1 MSQDCGQ
8 TVDKICYCKQVLQ
21 CSFAKTM
28 ELLDVVY
35 RFLLGVLLETKR
47 LDNIA
52 IRSTKTEH
60 TFVDRTQDKQCN
72 EIYDTIGKLYFIRHA
87 RI

>member
-1 MSQDCGQ
+1 M
-8 TVDKICYCKQVLQ
+8 DKQLIRYAIVSKFYSVVC
-21 CSFAKTM
+21 AKTM

-72 EIYDTIGKLYFIRHA
+72 EIYNTIGKLYFIRHA

>member
-1 MSQDCGQ
+1 M
-8 TVDKICYCKQVLQ
+8 DKQLIRYAIVNKFYSVV
-21 CSFAKTM
+21 FAKTM

-47 LDNIA
+47 LDTIA

-72 EIYDTIGKLYFIRHA
+72 KIYDTIGKLYFIRHA

>member
-1 MSQDCGQ
+1 M
-8 TVDKICYCKQVLQ
+8 DKQLIRYAIVNKFYSVV
-21 CSFAKTM
+21 FAETM

-72 EIYDTIGKLYFIRHA
+72 EIYNTIGKLYFIRHA

>member
-1 MSQDCGQ
+1 M
-8 TVDKICYCKQVLQ
+8 DKQLIRYASVNKFYSVV
-21 CSFAKTM
+21 FAKTM

-52 IRSTKTEH
+52 IRSAKTEH
-60 TFVDRTQDKQCN
+60 IFVDRTQDKQCN
-72 EIYDTIGKLYFIRHA
+72 EIYNTIGKLYFIRHA